1 MNPQADKSPQRL
13 GFIAGFIMRL
23 FGKPKNKSDEQI
35 AKAEFKTSTR
45 RMGLTFTEKIRNT
58 FRFRWL
64 KKR

>member
-1 MNPQADKSPQRL
+1 MNSQTDKSPRRL
-13 GFIAGFIMRL
+13 GLIAGFIMRL
-23 FGKPKNKSDEQI
+23 FSKPHKKSDEQI
-35 AKAEFKTSTR
+35 AKEEFKTSTT